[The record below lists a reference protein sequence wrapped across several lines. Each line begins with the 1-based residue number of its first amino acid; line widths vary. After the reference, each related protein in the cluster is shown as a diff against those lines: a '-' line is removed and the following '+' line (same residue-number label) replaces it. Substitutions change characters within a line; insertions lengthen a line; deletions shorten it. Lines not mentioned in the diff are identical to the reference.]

1 MEFSSSLL
9 VDNQEYLLLLAI
21 VMGLSFA
28 AKKSQF
34 FLPLYSFIARKVKS
48 KRAVVA
54 LISLISG
61 VLPINGRASVSAG
74 ALDTIAP
81 RKNRSKYGV
90 VDYLSTHHYYFW
102 SPLEATVIVPMAT
115 LGITY
120 WQFMGRMLPLLLT
133 ALAVIVFYL
142 FRVLK
147 EEDID
152 IDVVKRT
159 EPTEWKQD
167 RKQLVGYAKT
177 LLFVGAIIILG
188 NIVKANFDSINAWV
202 NSAHDNGLLLMV
214 IVAGFL
220 ASFALGSSGK
230 FAGFTSLSATVYG
243 VEYLPL
249 FFAVD
254 YSGYMLSPA
263 HKCLVITKS
272 YFGTTLKEHYKAIF
286 ALVIPVVAMGIL
298 TYLTI
303 DK

>member
-28 AKKSQF
+28 AKKTQF
-34 FLPLYSFIARKVKS
+34 FLPLYSLIARKVKS

-81 RKNRSKYGV
+81 KKNRSKYGV

-120 WQFMGRMLPLLLT
+120 WKFMGRMLPLLLT

-188 NIVKANFDSINAWV
+188 NIVKANFETINAWV

-214 IVAGFL
+214 IIAGFL

-249 FFAVD
+249 FFAID
-254 YSGYMLSPA
+254 YAGYMLSPA
-263 HKCLVITKS
+263 HKCLIITKS

-286 ALVIPVVAMGIL
+286 ALVIPVMAMGVL

>member
-1 MEFSSSLL
+1 
-9 VDNQEYLLLLAI
+9 
-21 VMGLSFA
+21 
-28 AKKSQF
+28 
-34 FLPLYSFIARKVKS
+34 
-48 KRAVVA
+48 
-54 LISLISG
+54 
-61 VLPINGRASVSAG
+61 
-74 ALDTIAP
+74 
-81 RKNRSKYGV
+81 
-90 VDYLSTHHYYFW
+90 
-102 SPLEATVIVPMAT
+102 MAT

-188 NIVKANFDSINAWV
+188 NIVKANFETINAWV

-214 IVAGFL
+214 IIAGFL

-249 FFAVD
+249 FFAID
-254 YSGYMLSPA
+254 YAGYMLSPA
-263 HKCLVITKS
+263 HKCLIITKS

-286 ALVIPVVAMGIL
+286 ALVIPVMAMGVL